1 VALNLRGIFDA
12 MSSLG
17 DLAPQLRVVG
27 GGARSDTWL
36 AILADVLGTR
46 LTRMK
51 RPELAGAVGVALTA
65 AVAVGALPDMKAI
78 SGKLAVDR
86 DFDPTEGSRAAY
98 DGALARLTAL
108 RPALSRDARTHA

>member
-1 VALNLRGIFDA
+1 MARIVV
-12 MSSLG
+12 LG
-17 DLAPQLRVVG
+17 GG

-36 AILADVLGTR
+36 AILADVQGTR

-78 SGKLAVDR
+78 SEKLAVDR
-86 DFDPTEGSRAAY
+86 DFDATEGSRAAY
-98 DGALARLTAL
+98 DEALARLTAL